1 MLAAVLYGR
10 VVAERGS
17 AVPREIGGHRVLRY
31 QIYVLGVRDE
41 IEDVAAVIACDN
53 DQEAI
58 RKVRLLV
65 DSHEIELWAG
75 SRIVHRL
82 HAACPTAPA
91 ASRSILQGEHALVAA
106 DS

>member
-1 MLAAVLYGR
+1 M
-10 VVAERGS
+10 
-17 AVPREIGGHRVLRY
+17 PRY

-65 DSHEIELWAG
+65 DSHEIELWA
-75 SRIVHRL
+75 RL
-82 HAACPTAPA
+82 AD
-91 ASRSILQGEHALVAA
+91 RSSIATCMPCGARSQ
-106 DS
+106 